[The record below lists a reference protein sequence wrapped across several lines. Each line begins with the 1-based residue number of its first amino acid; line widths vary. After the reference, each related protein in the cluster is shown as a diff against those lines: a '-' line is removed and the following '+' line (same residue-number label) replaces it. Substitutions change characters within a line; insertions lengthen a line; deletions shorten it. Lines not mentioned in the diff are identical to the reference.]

1 VEEFSDDSAQ
11 ELNKQF
17 FASAQKRGGGYNM
30 IDYIGLFYGELN
42 DMVVC
47 LKKQR
52 RADEYKRKPA
62 HVALH

>member
-1 VEEFSDDSAQ
+1 
-11 ELNKQF
+11 
-17 FASAQKRGGGYNM
+17 M